1 MYINVNI
8 TKNNILI
15 NKNCMKYTEA
25 TEETIKMVNEIS
37 EKLGLDIYGVSF
49 EPVYVKKAK
58 EVCKVVKANDF
69 TKYKAKEE
77 DLVFVVCYE
86 DFFEGIDSM
95 GHAYASEEDKYK
107 ALRLAMEQVSFD
119 AEKEKLI
126 IGCSSVLLP
135 VGYCI
140 NNDDAVKSALYN
152 ATIMAKI
159 QQDKKEEEDRK
170 KALRTKGKKN
180 NENK

>member
-1 MYINVNI
+1 
-8 TKNNILI
+8 
-15 NKNCMKYTEA
+15 MKYTKA
-25 TEETIKMVNEIS
+25 TEETIEMVTKIS
-37 EKLGLDIYGVSF
+37 QDLGLEGYGVKF

-95 GHAYASEEDKYK
+95 GHAYASEDDKFK
-107 ALRLAMEQVSFD
+107 ALRIAMEQVSFD
-119 AEKEKLI
+119 PEKEKLI
-126 IGCSSVLLP
+126 IGCNSVLLP

-140 NNDDAVKSALYN
+140 NNDEAVKSALYN

-159 QQDKKEEEDRK
+159 QKDKKEEEDKR
-170 KALRTKGKKN
+170 KALKTKGKN
-180 NENK
+180 NEK

>member
-1 MYINVNI
+1 
-8 TKNNILI
+8 
-15 NKNCMKYTEA
+15 MKYTKA
-25 TEETIKMVNEIS
+25 TQETIDMVQDIS
-37 EKLGLDIYGVSF
+37 EKLGLDNYGVNF
-49 EPVYVKKAK
+49 EPIYVKKAK

-69 TKYKAKEE
+69 VKYKAEKE

-119 AEKEKLI
+119 PEKEKLI
-126 IGCSSVLLP
+126 IGCNSVVLP

-140 NNDDAVKSALYN
+140 DNEDAVKSALYN

-159 QQDKKEEEDRK
+159 QHDKKEEEDKK
-170 KALRTKGKKN
+170 KALRTKGKGKN
-180 NENK
+180 KEQQ

>member
-1 MYINVNI
+1 
-8 TKNNILI
+8 
-15 NKNCMKYTEA
+15 MKYTKA
-25 TEETIKMVNEIS
+25 TDETIEMVNEIS
-37 EKLGLDIYGVSF
+37 SKLGLDIYGVKF
-49 EPVYVKKAK
+49 EPIYVKKAK

-69 TKYKAKEE
+69 AKYKAKEE

-86 DFFEGIDSM
+86 DFFEGIDSL
-95 GHAYASEEDKYK
+95 GHAYASEDDKYK

-119 AEKEKLI
+119 PEKEKLI
-126 IGCSSVLLP
+126 VGCNSVIIP

-140 NNDDAVKSALYN
+140 NNDEAVKSALYN

-170 KALRTKGKKN
+170 KALRTKKGKK
-180 NENK
+180 ENKE

>member
-1 MYINVNI
+1 
-8 TKNNILI
+8 
-15 NKNCMKYTEA
+15 
-25 TEETIKMVNEIS
+25 MVDEIS
-37 EKLGLDIYGVSF
+37 SKLGLDIYGVKF
-49 EPVYVKKAK
+49 EPIYVKKAK

-69 TKYKAKEE
+69 AKYKAAEE

-107 ALRLAMEQVSFD
+107 ALRLAMEQVSYD
-119 AEKEKLI
+119 PEKEKLI
-126 IGCSSVLLP
+126 VGCSSVLIP

-140 NNDDAVKSALYN
+140 NNEDAVKSALYN

-159 QQDKKEEEDRK
+159 QQDKKEEEDRR
-170 KALRTKGKKN
+170 KALRTKGKNKN
-180 NENK
+180 KTND

>member
-1 MYINVNI
+1 
-8 TKNNILI
+8 
-15 NKNCMKYTEA
+15 MKYSKA
-25 TEETIKMVNEIS
+25 TDETIAMVEEIS
-37 EKLGLDIYGVSF
+37 SKLGLDIYGVKF

-86 DFFEGIDSM
+86 DFFEGIDQM
-95 GHAYASEEDKYK
+95 GHAYASEDDKYK
-107 ALRLAMEQVSFD
+107 ALRLCMEQVSFD

-126 IGCSSVLLP
+126 IGCNSVLLP

-140 NNDDAVKSALYN
+140 NNEEAVRSALYN

-170 KALRTKGKKN
+170 KALKTNKKKN
-180 NENK
+180 

>member
-1 MYINVNI
+1 
-8 TKNNILI
+8 
-15 NKNCMKYTEA
+15 MKYTKA
-25 TEETIKMVNEIS
+25 TQETIDMVDEIS
-37 EKLGLDIYGVSF
+37 GKLGLNIYGVNF

-86 DFFEGIDSM
+86 DFFEGIDSL

-119 AEKEKLI
+119 PEKEKLI
-126 IGCSSVLLP
+126 IGCTSVTLP
-135 VGYCI
+135 VGFCMG
-140 NNDDAVKSALYN
+140 NEDAIKSAFYA
-152 ATIMAKI
+152 ATIMSKI
-159 QQDKKEEEDRK
+159 EQDKKEEEDRK
-170 KALRTKGKKN
+170 KALRTSKKN
-180 NENK
+180 KKQ

>member
-1 MYINVNI
+1 
-8 TKNNILI
+8 
-15 NKNCMKYTEA
+15 MKYTKA
-25 TEETIKMVNEIS
+25 TDETIDMVNEIS
-37 EKLGLDIYGVSF
+37 SKLGLDIYGVKF

-69 TKYKAKEE
+69 TKYKAAEE

-86 DFFEGIDSM
+86 DFFEGIDSL
-95 GHAYASEEDKYK
+95 GHAYASEEDKKK

-119 AEKEKLI
+119 PEKERLI

-140 NNDDAVKSALYN
+140 NNEDAVKSALYN

-170 KALRTKGKKN
+170 KALRTKKGKKEN
-180 NENK
+180 NQ

>member
-1 MYINVNI
+1 MKF
-8 TKNNILI
+8 TK
-15 NKNCMKYTEA
+15 A
-25 TEETIKMVNEIS
+25 TEETNEMVTKIS
-37 EKLGLDIYGVSF
+37 QDLGLEGYGVEF
-49 EPVYVKKAK
+49 EAIYVKKAK
-58 EVCKVVKANDF
+58 EVCKVVKANDYA
-69 TKYKAKEE
+69 KYAAEKE

-95 GHAYASEEDKYK
+95 GHAYAGEEDKFK

-119 AEKEKLI
+119 PEKEKLI
-126 IGCSSVLLP
+126 IGCNSVILP

-159 QQDKKEEEDRK
+159 QQDKKEEEDRR
-170 KALRTKGKKN
+170 KALRTKMKKN
-180 NENK
+180 GGKQE

>member
-1 MYINVNI
+1 
-8 TKNNILI
+8 
-15 NKNCMKYTEA
+15 MKYSQA
-25 TEETIKMVNEIS
+25 TNETIEMVNEIS
-37 EKLGLDIYGVSF
+37 SKLGLDIYGVKF

-95 GHAYASEEDKYK
+95 GHAYASEEDKFK

-119 AEKEKLI
+119 PEKEKLI
-126 IGCSSVLLP
+126 IGCNSVVLP

-170 KALRTKGKKN
+170 KALRTKGKGKN
-180 NENK
+180 KEQQ